1 MRLNCG
7 FLCIGYSLIFMY
19 LIYREGEELLWL
31 LLFIKVGV
39 VELNFGFIYFILED
53 FGQGERG
60 EEDDECIY
68 VVQFDDFDMLL
79 K

>member
-1 MRLNCG
+1 
-7 FLCIGYSLIFMY
+7 MY

-53 FGQGERG
+53 FWLGREG
-60 EEDDECIY
+60 
-68 VVQFDDFDMLL
+68 
-79 K
+79 